1 MEFCPKCEIR
11 LKKNDSGL
19 LHCPKCEYL
28 KEKTVESTK
37 EEPEKVNPELLVMG
51 EDDMKQA
58 NKESGF
64 PGVFQL

>member
-19 LHCPKCEYL
+19 LHCPKCKYL

-37 EEPEKVNPELLVMG
+37 EELEEVNSEFLVMG

-58 NKESGF
+58 KGLESTIKID
-64 PGVFQL
+64 